1 VKRRE
6 PINRFIG
13 KAGIHEYGRQR
24 RIGAPGLCR
33 KGSQSCFEKLNSN
46 TTELTA
52 YRPLLVLY

>member
-24 RIGAPGLCR
+24 PIGAPGLCW
-33 KGSQSCFEKLNSN
+33 KGSSCFEKLNSN
-46 TTELTA
+46 TVELIA
-52 YRPLLVLY
+52 YRPFLVLY